1 MIYTNVLGLL
11 PMMVLANV
19 GHEYSKFWDFWWSS
33 KDHMPPAAVALLVI
47 GSLVGTGIGYS
58 SWWAR
63 SLVSATSFTLVGVM
77 NKCLT
82 ILVNVFFWDKHATP
96 TGIFYLFV
104 CISGGMIYQQ
114 APMRGEKPPQT
125 TQDEDDDDAFKSD
138 IEKLDPA
145 EEESLIQKDSNAKQ
159 RQKATA

>member
-1 MIYTNVLGLL
+1 MA
-11 PMMVLANV
+11 LANV
-19 GHEYSKFWDFWWSS
+19 SHEYGKLWDFWWAS
-33 KDHMPPAAVALLVI
+33 KDRMPPAAVALLVI

-82 ILVNVFFWDKHATP
+82 ILVNVFIWDKHATP

-114 APMRGEKPPQT
+114 APMRGEKSPQR
-125 TQDEDDDDAFKSD
+125 TQEGDDDDDAFKSD
-138 IEKLDPA
+138 IEKLDSM
-145 EEESLIQKDSNAKQ
+145 EEESLIQKDSAAKQ